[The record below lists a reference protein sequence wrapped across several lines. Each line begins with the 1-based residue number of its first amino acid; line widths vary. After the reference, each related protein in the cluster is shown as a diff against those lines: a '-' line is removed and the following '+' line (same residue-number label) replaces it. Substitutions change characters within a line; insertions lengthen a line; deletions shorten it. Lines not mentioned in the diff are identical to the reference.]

1 VHFASY
7 GDPYF
12 DSILEHFSSFDLPE
26 CICRISVP
34 VHGMDGVEMVG
45 YAVACRNPGG
55 GIEVRLVCSWQ
66 DINGLNLAE
75 EVSLTDADVAPLRE
89 QLERIARNELEPC
102 IVANRIERGN
112 MRAAY
117 AHEILNYLVAR
128 GLFESNPLFTV
139 DGSLFGQVRRQ
150 VEALYE
156 SRDQVNLP
164 YLPSNV
170 LNIIKEDLLF
180 ECHVPAVGDK
190 AQICVPYILAQTA
203 LNAASRLV
211 ESMKVKKSEHRMNR
225 VIARLQREIDA
236 KMRLV
241 GQSK

>member
-1 VHFASY
+1 
-7 GDPYF
+7 
-12 DSILEHFSSFDLPE
+12 
-26 CICRISVP
+26 
-34 VHGMDGVEMVG
+34 
-45 YAVACRNPGG
+45 
-55 GIEVRLVCSWQ
+55 
-66 DINGLNLAE
+66 
-75 EVSLTDADVAPLRE
+75 
-89 QLERIARNELEPC
+89 
-102 IVANRIERGN
+102 
-112 MRAAY
+112 
-117 AHEILNYLVAR
+117 
-128 GLFESNPLFTV
+128 
-139 DGSLFGQVRRQ
+139 
-150 VEALYE
+150 
-156 SRDQVNLP
+156 VNLP